1 MCLAVFLVTL
11 YRAGSLKAAPVI
23 VSLAPIAAALAPHQ
37 AKRERGAKGPIVGVS
52 APPSTA
58 ARSRGSVS
66 ASGKRQRRF
75 GGTLVRAAAA
85 VWSLPRAK
93 VSAHLHWPVSLLVC
107 WAARGVLPPG
117 CSTCT
122 QEQAW
127 QCFSLQNDPRF
138 SRNPFLANRK
148 QFRP

>member
-1 MCLAVFLVTL
+1 MLCLAVFLVTL

-66 ASGKRQRRF
+66 ASGK
-75 GGTLVRAAAA
+75 GSVASEALVRAAAA
-85 VWSLPRAK
+85 VRRGLPRAQ
-93 VSAHLHWPVSLLVC
+93 VSARLHWVSLLVC
-107 WAARGVLPPG
+107 LAARGVLPP
-117 CSTCT
+117 
-122 QEQAW
+122 EQAR
-127 QCFSLQNDPRF
+127 QCFALQNDPRF
-138 SRNPFLANRK
+138 SRNLFLANRK

>member
-1 MCLAVFLVTL
+1 MLCLAVFLVTL

-66 ASGKRQRRF
+66 ASGK
-75 GGTLVRAAAA
+75 GNVASEALMRAAAA